1 MLRYKGKFIEYSNIF
16 YTYIFIII
24 FLIVYLYYINKNLNI
39 KLIFI
44 AK

>member
-1 MLRYKGKFIEYSNIF
+1 MLRYKNKFIEYSNIF